1 MRRSHMY
8 AIVAITAWAG
18 SIVIAQRVNS
28 PEEFSRSMKTIGASV
43 AAADKAIG
51 SGAYSDAKMQLV
63 LARQSLASTV
73 PFWREKKTDEA
84 MKLTRDTVAKLDA
97 LDTLLS
103 AATVDSAA
111 ASNVFKQLTATC
123 ATCHTAYRE
132 GDQQS
137 GYRFKQRAS

>member
-1 MRRSHMY
+1 MY
-8 AIVAITAWAG
+8 AIAVLTAWAG
-18 SIVIAQRVNS
+18 SVAIAQSVNS
-28 PEEFSRSMKTIGASV
+28 PEEFSRSMKTIGAAV

-51 SGAYSDAKMQLV
+51 SGAYPDAKMQLV
-63 LARQSLASTV
+63 LARQSLASTA
-73 PFWREKKTDEA
+73 PFWREKKADEA
-84 MKLTRDTVAKLDA
+84 IKLTKDAVARLDA

-111 ASNVFKQLTATC
+111 ASNALKQMTATC

-137 GYRFKQRAS
+137 GYRFKQKVS